1 MAIKYDERNKSYS
14 RLNDSGKNLGTVMP
28 GDSLGRYGSIAAEY
42 KQQQSDFAKAKEPSG
57 YDKYK
62 AAAEQ
67 YNNALK
73 AAKDEQT
80 EAAVRNMTNQ
90 IKEYKASTEAA
101 NAEAYAAKRISEK
114 NMGQQLAAAGINN
127 TGAGETARL
136 QNELNWQNTVNQN
149 NRQQLSAEENIKNQ
163 IAQYRAN
170 AATEKAQLDANL
182 GQELNQMYWE
192 QEQNAAAQRL
202 QQEQFEYQKQRDL
215 ISDQQQA
222 QALAASN
229 RESEQGLALQLLN
242 LGYNSEQIASLL
254 GLSTAQ
260 IARTQ
265 AAKSARSQKS
275 SSSASG
281 ASSASSAGN
290 TGNTDSAS
298 KLSQSTALKLLELGY
313 DYDEVQRALYMPQDS
328 GSAGTAAVQSGAV
341 ADLEYANQGQVDDA
355 YIDGK
360 ISEAEWRQ
368 IYNRRG
374 WEIE

>member
-14 RLNDSGKNLGTVMP
+14 RLNDSGRNLGTVMP
-28 GDSLGRYGSIAAEY
+28 GDSLGRYGSIAAEC

-136 QNELNWQNTVNQN
+136 QNELNWQNTVNRN

-163 IAQYRAN
+163 IAQYKAN
-170 AATEKAQLDANL
+170 AAAEKAQLDANL

-192 QEQNAAAQRL
+192 QEQNEAAQRL

-242 LGYNSEQIASLL
+242 LGYNSEQIASVL
-254 GLSTAQ
+254 GLTTSQ
-260 IARTQ
+260 IAARL

-275 SSSASG
+275 SSSG
-281 ASSASSAGN
+281 GSSASSA
-290 TGNTDSAS
+290 GNTDSAS

-328 GSAGTAAVQSGAV
+328 GSAASAGTAAVQSGAV
-341 ADLEYANQGQVDDA
+341 ADLEYANQEQVDNA
-355 YIDGK
+355 YIDRK
-360 ISEAEWRQ
+360 ISKAEWWQ